1 MTIIKIAAFVLL
13 AIMATTWSIISC
25 KLGVM
30 VAVSD
35 NFMYLSAVLGSVL
48 FGENVISRFK
58 K

>member
-35 NFMYLSAVLGSVL
+35 NFMYLAAVLGSVL
-48 FGENVISRFK
+48 FGENIISRLK